1 MTFTRFIAAA
11 PLLLLAACSSQQ
23 LYNVGQ
29 GWQKQECLKLPDIA
43 ERQRCEKSTAM
54 NYDQYRREREAAKQ
68 GSPAQ

>member
-43 ERQRCEKSTAM
+43 ERQRCEKSTALS
-54 NYDQYRREREAAKQ
+54 YERYKAEVEAAK
-68 GSPAQ
+68 SKEK